1 MGSYSTWCQRLTNYF
16 FSIEKA
22 NKRVRL
28 MLDAHVLDSEFSDLG
43 GEKAYLKAM
52 KTGPEWMAS
61 GEADLGDICRNLEYQ
76 WHNPPSRPQGY
87 PEVARNAPP
96 FLPYLCLFAYA
107 WTIECDV
114 HANDFH
120 NRLEELY
127 PHHGLQKNQTMKWCT
142 EHLWRGLADWSY
154 GYRDEFGFFKIE
166 RLGQM
171 AHVGISRA
179 QTLFRPRELKL
190 LPEIFSACGLQPEDS
205 DDLNNIHEAL
215 AMSEH
220 SWHYKLPNV
229 LVSLILDW
237 DTTGN
242 PMAEAVFQILSEEL
256 SEWDGEVDK
265 HSKRYIPSI
274 KIFRSILADKDT
286 LKIDLCVTEENVVK
300 LANLEL
306 KTEEEAVGQ
315 FSTEGSL
322 IAILKQDSNSWDP
335 CFVGSPKTGGAHSE
349 DDDFGNEDHI
359 CKWIPRSVSLFQQKL
374 PNGRLIETDIPP
386 RSGNCICLV
395 SEVGKKRF
403 DSWRK
408 DHESLVTKLE
418 IPCPSE
424 WEIYRLS
431 EIESLDMDSFPLDRR
446 ASSEA
451 SIIKLTAGTK
461 IAPDKYMDYD
471 LPIVSSTASGIT
483 LDCAGAELKEIK
495 DSATQSRAWGIP
507 EYRQYELTDYDG
519 GGTILISAQQG
530 QENQEVRTLGVI
542 ESSKLPGNLRRH
554 DAAFSVDKFGWP
566 GEKGLRG
573 SILHADSVPT
583 DGSEHE
589 YYELPDDFFANRTD
603 PRKIPGAQ
611 FQFSEVLGL
620 KGKYSYSELKG
631 RMISLCNVGE
641 GDFFRAL
648 RFMRDLG
655 DIDTCMEDNGIISH
669 IYPNQAELV
678 VMPWKKDGQYVAA
691 LRGAYTLT
699 AFKSYLDG
707 AEQRGIET
715 LSLVESNDLA
725 NILPP
730 TTYFKFD
737 TLNELASLSE
747 ACRLKCDPASPAAR
761 RLAEWSGNSDEWFSM
776 LESSETTSGAG
787 KIEKYYDT
795 NKFAF
800 RNRTYEDERHRYEL
814 FLISRRVGQ
823 FRAPPVVNMR
833 KSNPNTDGTWETLL
847 DANIREAAWPKWYL
861 QSILTG
867 PNHGEMTY
875 RQDRNGEPE
884 EVDRLPIF
892 YQDNDILL
900 PRELSLPYVLSRALT
915 LCSAIPPTRI
925 PAESTAYN
933 DIAGN
938 FTGKDSGNG
947 YKGELWLYRGVSY
960 ELAELILAKVEAF
973 PAYRQQLGFRTE
985 NEEFYSM

>member
-1 MGSYSTWCQRLTNYF
+1 MIDGAL
-16 FSIEKA
+16 
-22 NKRVRL
+22 
-28 MLDAHVLDSEFSDLG
+28 LDENFKELG
-43 GEKAYLKAM
+43 GEEGFLDSI
-52 KTGPEWMAS
+52 KTGPEWFPKQKANLN
-61 GEADLGDICRNLEYQ
+61 EICKCLHRQWKEPQNRPVDYPKLPLE
-76 WHNPPSRPQGY
+76 
-87 PEVARNAPP
+87 VPP
-96 FLPYLCLFAYA
+96 FLPYLCLFSYA
-107 WTIECDV
+107 WTIKWKGDQK
-114 HANDFH
+114 DFGK
-120 NRLEELY
+120 RMEELY
-127 PHHGLQKNQTMKWCT
+127 PKHGLNKNQNMKWCT
-142 EHLWRGLADWSY
+142 EHLWQGLADWSAEQS
-154 GYRDEFGFFKIE
+154 EFGFFKVE
-166 RLGQM
+166 RLGAM
-171 AHVGISRA
+171 KHVGISRA
-179 QTLFRPRELKL
+179 QTLFRPREINK
-190 LPEIFSACGLQPEDS
+190 LPEIFSSCGLQSEDA

-215 AMSEH
+215 ILSEH
-220 SWHYKLPNV
+220 SWHYKLPKV
-229 LVSLILDW
+229 ITSLILDW
-237 DTTGN
+237 EKTGD
-242 PMAEAVFQILSEEL
+242 PMAEAVLQILSEEL
-256 SEWDGEVDK
+256 SQWNGEVDR
-265 HSKRYIPSI
+265 HSRRYVPSI
-274 KIFRSILADKDT
+274 KIFRSILADNGA
-286 LKIDLCVTEENVVK
+286 LKIDLCVSEENVVK
-300 LANLEL
+300 LSSLEL
-306 KTEEEAVGQ
+306 KTEEETVGR
-315 FSTEGSL
+315 FSTEGPL
-322 IAILKQDSNSWDP
+322 IAILKQNSNSWDP
-335 CFVGSPKTGGAHSE
+335 YFVGAPKTGGAHSV

-359 CKWIPRSVSLFQQKL
+359 CKWIPRAISLFQTKL
-374 PNGRLIETDIPP
+374 SNGRLIETDVPP
-386 RSGNCICLV
+386 SSGNCICLV

-418 IPCPSE
+418 IPCPPK

-431 EIESLDMDSFPLDRR
+431 KIESLNMDSFPLDRR

-451 SIIKLTAGTK
+451 SIIKLTAGTR

-471 LPIVSSTASGIT
+471 LPMVSSTVSGII
-483 LDCAGAELKEIK
+483 LDCAGAKLSEVE
-495 DSATQSRAWGIP
+495 DSATQSQAWGMP

-530 QENQEVRTLGVI
+530 QEDQEVRVLNVI
-542 ESSKLPGNLRRH
+542 ESSQLPGNLRRH

-573 SILHADSVPT
+573 SILHADYVPT
-583 DGSEHE
+583 SWPEHE
-589 YYELPDDFFANRTD
+589 YYELPDDFFANGID
-603 PRKIPGAQ
+603 PRKISDAK

-620 KGKYSYSELKG
+620 KGKYNYSELKG
-631 RMISLCNVGE
+631 RMISLCDVGE

-669 IYPNQAELV
+669 IYPNKAELV

-699 AFKSYLDG
+699 AFKSYLDS
-707 AEQRGIET
+707 AEQKGIKT
-715 LSLVESNDLA
+715 LSLVEYNDLA

-730 TTYFKFD
+730 TTYFQFD
-737 TLNELASLSE
+737 TLNELASFSG
-747 ACRLKCDPASPAAR
+747 ACRLECDIGSPAAR
-761 RLAEWSGNSDEWFSM
+761 RLAEWSGNLDEWFSM

-800 RNRTYEDERHRYEL
+800 RNRKDEDERHRYEL

-833 KSNPNTDGTWETLL
+833 KSNPNANGTWEILL

-892 YQDNDILL
+892 YQDNELLL

-925 PAESTAYN
+925 PAEGTAYA

-973 PAYRQQLGFRTE
+973 PAYRKQLGFITE